1 MHMSNRTASPPVP
14 GRALAIL
21 MSLGLPVCLATAGEP
36 SSSSAPRSGAA
47 PIPDQPGQVVPAST
61 FPLPEI
67 TVTATRMTTAPPTL
81 VVRDVSTVD
90 LEAYNAHTVGDGLTP
105 VPGVNIQY
113 GGTSGDARAWIR
125 GFRDRDS
132 LVLLDGIPIASGFE
146 GTIDLNEIATEQV
159 AAITVLKSAP
169 SVIYGTN
176 GMGGVIDIL
185 PRTGTDASLLS
196 LNLEAGTDERLLARA
211 STGGGKDELSY
222 LLTLSHDSA
231 DDYSLSDDYRGELN
245 QPPGER
251 VNSDFERNSVFL
263 SLDARG
269 TPVGQLSMFYNLSD
283 SEKGLPPEAGS
294 DDPDFERL
302 EKSRRQTFGLSSRL
316 AALPMSFKAY
326 YNTYDSEL
334 AIYTD
339 ASYSRIDEIEKAE
352 DYSFGL
358 KLYSTLQTHANNTL
372 VLHGSGQTDVFKG
385 QGELEDGNRAEI
397 TTWTLAVEDQFVM
410 TDTLSLAAGGIF
422 NVFDQTLLDK
432 SSSAFSPQIALAWQ
446 VSGPLAMHASV
457 AQRTRFPKLRE
468 LYRRRYGNPDLEEQT
483 AENYEIGLTYAHD
496 ARYRSDFAL
505 FRSDVDGLIERP
517 DRVSAYENL
526 APVRISGVETSTG
539 GWISDA
545 MYVRLAYT
553 YVNAEESLPSGGSR
567 QLRSR
572 PEHTCQVELR
582 YRFPW
587 QILLAMNGIY
597 VSGLYDLDDDDVYTE
612 LDDYLVLNLKVSKV
626 VTDRLEA
633 YLAATNLTDED
644 YLQRLGDPRDGRAVR
659 LGFQF
664 QL

>member
-1 MHMSNRTASPPVP
+1 MLIMERTVP
-14 GRALAIL
+14 DPARICALAVVL
-21 MSLGLPVCLATAGEP
+21 SFATPVSLAVADEGSTAAHSRP
-36 SSSSAPRSGAA
+36 AAA
-47 PIPDQPGQVVPAST
+47 PHTPQPGQVTPSAT

-67 TVTATRMTTAPPTL
+67 TVTATRMAVAPPTL
-81 VVRDVSTVD
+81 IVRDVSTVD
-90 LEAYNAHTVGDGLTP
+90 LDAYNAHTIGDGLTP

-125 GFRDRDS
+125 GYRDRDS
-132 LVLLDGIPIASGFE
+132 LVLFDGIPIASGFE

-185 PRTGTDASLLS
+185 PRTGTDAALLS
-196 LNLEAGTDERLLARA
+196 ANFEAGTDERVLARA
-211 STGGGKDELSY
+211 STGGGKKELSY

-231 DDYSLSDDYRGELN
+231 GNYSLADDYKGELN
-245 QPPGER
+245 QPAGER
-251 VNSDFERNSVFL
+251 VNSDFERNSVFV
-263 SLDARG
+263 SLDAREMPLG
-269 TPVGQLSMFYNLSD
+269 HVSMFYNLAD

-294 DDPDFERL
+294 EDPDFERL
-302 EKSRRQTFGLSSRL
+302 DKSRRQTIGLSNRL
-316 AALPMSFKAY
+316 AAFPLSFKAY
-326 YNTYDSEL
+326 YNTYESEL
-334 AIYTD
+334 TTYTD
-339 ASYSRIDEIEKAE
+339 ASYTEIDEVEKAE

-358 KLYSTLQTHANNTL
+358 KLYWTWQTHENNTL
-372 VLHGSGQTDVFKG
+372 LLHASGQTDVFKG

-397 TTWTLAVEDQFVM
+397 TTWTLAVEDQFVI
-410 TDTLSLAAGGIF
+410 TDTFSLAAGGIF
-422 NVFDQTLLDK
+422 NVFDQTLLDQ

-446 VSGPLAMHASV
+446 VSGPLAVHASA

-483 AENYEIGLTYAHD
+483 AENYEFGLTYAHSPQ
-496 ARYRSDFAL
+496 YRSDFAI

-517 DRVSAYENL
+517 NRDSGYENL

-539 GWISDA
+539 GWLSEA
-545 MYVRLAYT
+545 LYARLAYT
-553 YVNAEESLPSGGSR
+553 YVNAKESLPSGSSR

-572 PEHTCQVELR
+572 PEHTAQVELR

-597 VSGLYDLDDDDVYTE
+597 VSGLYDLDDDDVHTE
-612 LDDYLVLNLKVSKV
+612 LDSYFVLNLKVLKV

-633 YLAATNLTDED
+633 YLATTNLTDED
-644 YLQRLGDPRDGRAVR
+644 YLQRLGDPREGRAVR
-659 LGFQF
+659 VGFQF